1 MEIEKEHTFQ
11 ASQIIGANK
20 NKRNN
25 KGQSLTQKVP
35 IQRIESNPA
44 AVQDEIVEKVNT
56 SNNFDKMLT
65 TQDGN
70 SINQM
75 YQQTGNATLMGRM
88 ANAQNH
94 PQNLMG
100 AQVPA
105 AKKDPN
111 DNNSTGGFSSMMGS
125 TMAVTQK
132 FGKTSFTGSS
142 SPFKNTMSR
151 GMITGVGLFGKHG
164 G

>member
-1 MEIEKEHTFQ
+1 M
-11 ASQIIGANK
+11 IGANK
-20 NKRNN
+20 SKRNN

-35 IQRIESNPA
+35 VQRLESNPA
-44 AVQDEIVEKVNT
+44 AVQDEIIEKVNT

-75 YQQTGNATLMGRM
+75 YQQTGNASLMGRM
-88 ANAQNH
+88 ANAGNH
-94 PQNLMG
+94 PQSLIG
-100 AQVPA
+100 AQVA
-105 AKKDPN
+105 TGAGKKDPN

-151 GMITGVGLFGKHG
+151 GMITGVGLFGKNA
-164 G
+164 

>member
-1 MEIEKEHTFQ
+1 M
-11 ASQIIGANK
+11 IGANK
-20 NKRNN
+20 SKRNN

-35 IQRIESNPA
+35 VQRLESNPA
-44 AVQDEIVEKVNT
+44 AVQDEIIEKVNT

-75 YQQTGNATLMGRM
+75 YQQTGNASLMGRM
-88 ANAQNH
+88 ANAGNH
-94 PQNLMG
+94 PQNLIG
-100 AQVPA
+100 AQVA
-105 AKKDPN
+105 TGAGKKDPN

-151 GMITGVGLFGKHG
+151 GMITGVGLFGKG
-164 G
+164 A